1 MHIDLNEGIHLCALH
16 IASVAD
22 TFSGVTFATKY
33 FRDSPVV
40 KVRIPVSFKEFMHVS
55 KQLAFI

>member
-1 MHIDLNEGIHLCALH
+1 MHFSLNETIQLCALH
-16 IASVAD
+16 IASVPD

-40 KVRIPVSFKEFMHVS
+40 KVTHMG
-55 KQLAFI
+55 KQDAEWFLE